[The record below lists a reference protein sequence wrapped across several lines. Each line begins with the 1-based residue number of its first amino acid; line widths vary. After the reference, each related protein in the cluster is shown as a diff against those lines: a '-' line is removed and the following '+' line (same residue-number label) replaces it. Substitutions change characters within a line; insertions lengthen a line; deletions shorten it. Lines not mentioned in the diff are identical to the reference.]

1 MDQQAVPRPKLA
13 ETVIDATVRLRET
26 TISRCCEVL
35 GDSALEYSEL
45 GDYSYLGPG
54 CMIGDAQIGRF
65 CAIAAQVRIG
75 APNHPL
81 DRPSQH
87 RFTYCPEYYTA
98 TAQRDHAFFQQR
110 RADRVLI
117 GNDVWMGHAVIV
129 MPGVKVGD
137 GAVLAA
143 GAVVTPRCGALHHRG
158 RGAGAT
164 DQGALQSRD
173 CRTAIADRVV
183 GLARRNHLATLAG
196 ISVRG
201 CRGVLRALEFFK
213 LVARINHRDAGCDAI
228 IPSATHARGRACF
241 RCSRSALPP
250 DARRRPGKRF
260 PAWSL
265 IRRRCRRGSPW
276 RHRTS
281 HS

>member
-1 MDQQAVPRPKLA
+1 MHQPAAPRPKLA
-13 ETVIDATVRLRET
+13 ETVIDATVKLRET
-26 TISRCCEVL
+26 TIGRCCEVL

-54 CMIGDAQIGRF
+54 CLIADAQIGRF

-98 TAQRDHAFFQQR
+98 TAQRDHAFFRQR

-117 GNDVWMGHAVIV
+117 GNDVWIGHAVIV

-143 GAVVTPRCGALHHRG
+143 GAVVTRDVAPYTIVGGVPARQIRE
-158 RGAGAT
+158 RF
-164 DQGALQSRD
+164 SR
-173 CRTAIADRVV
+173 AIA
-183 GLARRNHLATLAG
+183 ARLSRIAWWDWPAETIWQRLP
-196 ISVRG
+196 
-201 CRGVLRALEFFK
+201 EFQSGDVEAF
-213 LVARINHRDAGCDAI
+213 C
-228 IPSATHARGRACF
+228 
-241 RCSRSALPP
+241 
-250 DARRRPGKRF
+250 KR
-260 PAWSL
+260 WS
-265 IRRRCRRGSPW
+265 S
-276 RHRTS
+276 
-281 HS
+281 

>member
-1 MDQQAVPRPKLA
+1 MTPAGSSGLPERGRPIDMDQQAAPRPKLA

-26 TISRCCEVL
+26 TIGRCCEVL

-117 GNDVWMGHAVIV
+117 GNDVWIGHAVIV

-143 GAVVTPRCGALHHRG
+143 GAVVTRDVAPYTIVGGVPARPIRE
-158 RGAGAT
+158 RF
-164 DQGALQSRD
+164 SR
-173 CRTAIADRVV
+173 AIAAQLSRIAWWDWPAETIWRR
-183 GLARRNHLATLAG
+183 LA
-196 ISVRG
+196 
-201 CRGVLRALEFFK
+201 EFQSGNVEGFC
-213 LVARINHRDAGCDAI
+213 AR
-228 IPSATHARGRACF
+228 
-241 RCSRSALPP
+241 
-250 DARRRPGKRF
+250 
-260 PAWSL
+260 WS
-265 IRRRCRRGSPW
+265 S
-276 RHRTS
+276 S
-281 HS
+281 SS